1 MAIGKTTKTTL
12 VFLGLIVGVVI
23 YRSLTFPHY
32 ECEVCVTF
40 QNDRVCR
47 TAASGTREATIESAV
62 TSACGTLAA
71 GMTESIR
78 CQNTPPDSVLCREK

>member
-1 MAIGKTTKTTL
+1 MSRTTKATL
-12 VFLGLIVGVVI
+12 VFLTLFIAVVV
-23 YRSLTFPHY
+23 YLSARAPRH

-40 QNDRVCR
+40 QGESVCR
-47 TAASGTREATIESAV
+47 TAASGTREASIQSAV

-78 CQNTPPDSVLCREK
+78 CQNTPPDRVTCKDR